1 MKQHTIHVS
10 VRDPKLGRKAVP
22 VGQVPAVLSKAG
34 GDAVPLLATQDEL
47 QRAVHQTGIGG
58 VMVLE
63 DPSNGEKHLGILKEL
78 QWHPVSKRL
87 RHASFQE
94 VKNTQVVNTSVPL
107 RFVGEPAS
115 VSKKEGVFIKN
126 MEHIDLHAKVTDL
139 PSLIAIDVSGLQ
151 IGDVVTAADV
161 QLPKGC
167 DITHGDALICSV
179 TIAREIVAE
188 VEAPVEGAE
197 PEVIGKAKEETDSE

>member
-1 MKQHTIHVS
+1 MKQHKIHVS

-22 VGQVPAVLSKAG
+22 TGQVPAVLSKAG
-34 GDAVPLLATQDEL
+34 GGAVALMASRDEL
-47 QRAVHQTGIGG
+47 QHAVHQTGIGG
-58 VMVLE
+58 VMMLE
-63 DPSNGEKHLGILKEL
+63 DPTNGETHLGILKEL
-78 QWHPVSKRL
+78 QWHPVKKSL

-139 PSLIAIDVSGLQ
+139 PSLIAIDVNGLE

-161 QLPKGC
+161 QLPNGC
-167 DITHGDALICSV
+167 EVTHGDALICSV
-179 TIAREIVAE
+179 SIAREVSLE
-188 VEAPVEGAE
+188 VEAPTDAAE
-197 PEVIGKAKEETDSE
+197 PEVIGKAKEESDSE